1 MWEIGIP
8 DRSASEFF
16 VPDPNPNYVNRLYIN
31 HPDRRTDQST
41 YQPTTWQIKFNLDS
55 VSPNSTYKFRVA
67 LASSANAEL
76 QVEIKNGIFEVTL
89 SNPDGIVTGVRY
101 NGVDNLM
108 EILNKE
114 DKRGYWDL
122 VWSKLGER
130 TGIFDVFHYM
140 ALADDRKR
148 IMPMPEDRV
157 SPRGQQLAYPEAV
170 LLVDPINPDLKG
182 EVDDKYQYSCENQ
195 YNNVHGWISFD
206 PPIGFWQITPSDEF
220 RTGGPVKQN
229 LTSHVGPTMLA
240 MFLSGHYAGDDL
252 TPKFMTGEY
261 WKKVH
266 GPVFM
271 YLNSSWDGSN
281 PTLLWKDAKVQMMIE
296 KESWPYYFALSDDF
310 QKTEQRGRISGRLLV
325 RDRYL
330 HDADLYG
337 TSAYVGLALPGDV
350 GSWQRECKGYQ
361 FWCRA
366 HDDGSFSIRNIVAGD
381 YNLYAWVPGFIG
393 DYKLDAKLTISS
405 GDDIYLGDLVYEPPR
420 DGPTMWEIGIPDRS
434 ASEFYV
440 PDPNPN
446 YVNRLYI
453 NHPDRFRQYGLWE
466 RYAELYPDSD
476 LVYTIGQ
483 SDYTTD
489 WFFAQVNRRTDQSTY
504 QPTTWQIKFNLDSV
518 SPNSTYKFRVALA
531 SSANAELQV
540 RFNNQDRTAPHFTT
554 GLIGKDNTIARHGIH
569 ALYWLFNI
577 DVSGAWLVQG
587 MNTIYLKQPR
597 NQSPFQGL
605 MYDYLRMEGPSGS

>member
-1 MWEIGIP
+1 MGHP
-8 DRSASEFF
+8 PATSSPAGATAGVSVMVSDR
-16 VPDPNPNYVNRLYIN
+16 Y
-31 HPDRRTDQST
+31 
-41 YQPTTWQIKFNLDS
+41 
-55 VSPNSTYKFRVA
+55 
-67 LASSANAEL
+67 
-76 QVEIKNGIFEVTL
+76 VEIKNGIFEVTL

-114 DKRGYWDL
+114 DKRGIKGTEFRIIYQDENQAEVSFVRTWDPSL
-122 VWSKLGER
+122 EGKAVPLNIDKRFIVLRGCSGFY
-130 TGIFDVFHYM
+130 TYGIYEHQEGWPGFSMVET
-140 ALADDRKR
+140 RR

-206 PPIGFWQITPSDEF
+206 PPIGFWQITPSEEF

-310 QKTEQRGRISGRLLV
+310 QKTEQRGRIS
-325 RDRYL
+325 
-330 HDADLYG
+330 DLYA

-366 HDDGSFSIRNIVAGD
+366 HDNGSFSIRNIVAGD

-569 ALYWLFNI
+569 GLYWLFNI

-605 MYDYLRMEGPSGS
+605 MYDYLRMEGPSGI

>member
-1 MWEIGIP
+1 MGHP
-8 DRSASEFF
+8 PATSSPAGATAGVSVMVSDR
-16 VPDPNPNYVNRLYIN
+16 Y
-31 HPDRRTDQST
+31 
-41 YQPTTWQIKFNLDS
+41 
-55 VSPNSTYKFRVA
+55 
-67 LASSANAEL
+67 
-76 QVEIKNGIFEVTL
+76 VEIKNGIFEVTL

-114 DKRGYWDL
+114 DKRGIKGTEFRIIYQDENQAEVSFVRTWDPSL
-122 VWSKLGER
+122 EGKAVPLNIDKRFIVLRGCSGFY
-130 TGIFDVFHYM
+130 TYGIYEHQEGWPGFSMVET
-140 ALADDRKR
+140 RR

-206 PPIGFWQITPSDEF
+206 PPIGFWQITPSEEF

-310 QKTEQRGRISGRLLV
+310 QKTEQRGRISG
-325 RDRYL
+325 
-330 HDADLYG
+330 
-337 TSAYVGLALPGDV
+337 LALPGDV

-366 HDDGSFSIRNIVAGD
+366 HDNGSFSIRNIVAGD

-569 ALYWLFNI
+569 GLYWLFNI

-605 MYDYLRMEGPSGS
+605 MYDYLRMEGPSGI